1 MAYIRPWPRYTGVE
15 CIVIALFR
23 PRILSITRVFFRVG
37 WQEWKEPA
45 GIRNE
50 AVKVERGPPYGG
62 GSRMP
67 KIQTFLPSF
76 FSFASF
82 SSSFSERMGKISIT
96 VLLFFKRELNI
107 DRKIGE
113 RIIQGAKMI
122 CTTTS
127 GIWSY

>member
-1 MAYIRPWPRYTGVE
+1 MNEGRHMAVDHVCQKYKH
-15 CIVIALFR
+15 F
-23 PRILSITRVFFRVG
+23 
-37 WQEWKEPA
+37 
-45 GIRNE
+45 
-50 AVKVERGPPYGG
+50 
-62 GSRMP
+62 
-67 KIQTFLPSF
+67 FLPF
-76 FSFASF
+76 FHSPRSPLPFL
-82 SSSFSERMGKISIT
+82 RMGKISIT